1 MTDLPTIIERLET
14 LESRLAHRDTQLRR
28 HRILL
33 GGLLAVVSIGLLT
46 AADYTRFQHI
56 QMSKLEIVDDEGKV
70 VLGLSANKSGGQLDV
85 WNSGSRNVIR
95 LSANDHGG
103 DVAVW
108 NNAGQSIIGAWASPD
123 GGVMAT
129 WNAAGDRA
137 MRLDSKDGHGRFSL
151 HAGKP
156 TSAIELLGTEHGG
169 MLSAYYDDGTPSF
182 QVKPAGTGMSL
193 SLAAED
199 DDSAQSR
206 FAVSIDPQQSMIAM
220 WESKGS
226 LSLKSNHR
234 DTGPAFEVINEQG
247 HAAVHA
253 GLRTNGVGELH
264 VSASNGEAVGVLRAD
279 LEGNGRLD
287 LGDSKGNKL
296 MTFQARHD
304 KGPTLALLSSWGKT
318 LAILAGTSE
327 GGVLNL
333 MNRNGVPVVTTGIA
347 RDRRGGTMTIQNERG
362 MNILNAGSTSA
373 GAGQIRVHGP
383 DGELRE
389 TVPAGR

>member
-1 MTDLPTIIERLET
+1 
-14 LESRLAHRDTQLRR
+14 
-28 HRILL
+28 
-33 GGLLAVVSIGLLT
+33 
-46 AADYTRFQHI
+46 
-56 QMSKLEIVDDEGKV
+56 
-70 VLGLSANKSGGQLDV
+70 
-85 WNSGSRNVIR
+85 
-95 LSANDHGG
+95 
-103 DVAVW
+103 
-108 NNAGQSIIGAWASPD
+108 
-123 GGVMAT
+123 
-129 WNAAGDRA
+129 
-137 MRLDSKDGHGRFSL
+137 
-151 HAGKP
+151 
-156 TSAIELLGTEHGG
+156 
-169 MLSAYYDDGTPSF
+169 
-182 QVKPAGTGMSL
+182 
-193 SLAAED
+193 
-199 DDSAQSR
+199 
-206 FAVSIDPQQSMIAM
+206 
-220 WESKGS
+220 
-226 LSLKSNHR
+226 
-234 DTGPAFEVINEQG
+234 
-247 HAAVHA
+247 
-253 GLRTNGVGELH
+253 
-264 VSASNGEAVGVLRAD
+264 VLRAD